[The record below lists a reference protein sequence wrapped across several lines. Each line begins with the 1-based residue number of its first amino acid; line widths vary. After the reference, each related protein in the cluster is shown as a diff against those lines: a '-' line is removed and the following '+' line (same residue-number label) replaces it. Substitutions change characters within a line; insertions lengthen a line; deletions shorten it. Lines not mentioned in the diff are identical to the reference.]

1 MAYHRLSKEARE
13 ERNRKIVKMVN
24 EGYLQ
29 ADVARRYG
37 LETDSVR
44 SLVNRLRKA
53 GVNITTWQQNP
64 RGLERPSY
72 CEGP

>member
-1 MAYHRLSKEARE
+1 MAYHRLSKEDRE
-13 ERNRKIVKMVN
+13 ERNKKIVKMVN

-37 LETDSVR
+37 LETDTVR

-53 GVNITTWQQNP
+53 GVNITTWQHNP
-64 RGLERPSY
+64 QGLERPSY
-72 CEGP
+72 CEGL